1 MNSPLHSKLSFAL
14 FCALPVLLTLASC
27 DKESDVERANRDR
40 IFLYG
45 NSAEPQGLDPHMVS
59 GVTESKIL
67 TGLFEGLVADSATS
81 DTEMMPG
88 VAKRWESNPAATEW
102 IFHLRK
108 NAVWSDGESVTA
120 EDFAFSYERILTPAL
135 GAKYAEMLYFIKN
148 AEEYNQTHLGYILCG
163 LDPEF
168 PLPWEAL
175 KAINFRSNK
184 SIDVSEINKK
194 VESGATLSVK
204 EQKQLN
210 LSAGLDNLPLDELK
224 AMRGNPAAR
233 FTFPESIPTDVRL
246 VVLDRLI
253 EWHEQGSPDLWE
265 RAQVGIEALDDYTLK
280 ITCKE
285 SVPFLPSVT
294 RHYTWFPVPKHIVL
308 EYAAGETRKQKMT
321 DRGNRW
327 TVENLVS
334 NGPFKLTEWRFN
346 NYIEITRNE
355 LYWDNENV
363 WLNGVRFIPIANPY
377 TEIRAYKAGQI
388 HTTSTAPNELIPELK
403 KSMPDQMKQDP
414 YVGVN
419 YLRFNT
425 TVKALGD
432 TNVRRALSLSINR
445 KALVENLIYG
455 DRIAESMTP
464 TFGNY
469 RAPKSVDFDPVLA
482 NKLLD
487 EAGYMDRT
495 KFPTLK
501 FLSTSKESSRTIT
514 EAIQAMWKENLGI
527 TVSIE
532 NREWSSYLAAVQSMD
547 YEISYNGWVGDYLDP
562 TTFLFMWR
570 KGGGHNLTGWS
581 SAEFEAYL
589 DEAATKG
596 DPTERL
602 ATLEKAEERMMVDA
616 PVAPLSWLSRNYL
629 LHPSV
634 IGWHPLLLDN
644 HPYKAIRLEPSAPRK

>member
-1 MNSPLHSKLSFAL
+1 MNPRSPKYAL
-14 FCALPVLLTLASC
+14 FLIVGGLLTLALNSC
-27 DKESDVERANRDR
+27 NKETDVELANRER
-40 IFLYG
+40 IFLFG

-67 TGLFEGLVADSATS
+67 TGLFEGLIADSATS
-81 DTEMMPG
+81 DTEMMPA
-88 VAKRWESNPAATEW
+88 VAERWESNPEATEW
-102 IFHLRK
+102 TFYLRD
-108 NAVWSDGESVTA
+108 NAVWSDGKAVTA
-120 EDFAFSYERILTPAL
+120 EDFAFSYERILTPDL

-163 LDPEF
+163 LDSEF
-168 PLPWEAL
+168 PLPWETL
-175 KAINFRSNK
+175 KAINFRGNK
-184 SIDVSEINKK
+184 AIDLSEINKK
-194 VESGATLSVK
+194 IKSKATLSTE

-210 LSAGLDNLPLDELK
+210 QSKGLDILSLEELK
-224 AMRGNPAAR
+224 SIRENPAAL
-233 FTFPESIPTDVRL
+233 FDFPETIPSDVQL
-246 VVLDRLI
+246 AVLDRLI
-253 EWHEQGSPDLWE
+253 EWHEQGSHDLWE
-265 RAQVGIEALDDYTLK
+265 RAQVGIDVVNDYTLK

-294 RHYTWFPVPKHIVL
+294 RHYTWFPVPEHIVL
-308 EYAAGETRKQKMT
+308 KYADGQNRKEKMS

-327 TVENLVS
+327 TIENLVS
-334 NGPFKLTEWRFN
+334 NGPFTMSEWRFN

-363 WLNGVRFIPIANPY
+363 WLNGVRYIPIANPY
-377 TEIRAYKAGQI
+377 TEIRAYKSGQI
-388 HTTSTAPNELIPELK
+388 HTTSTAPNEFIPDLK
-403 KSMPDQMKQDP
+403 KSLPDQMKQDP

-425 TVKALGD
+425 TVKALTD
-432 TNVRRALSLSINR
+432 TNVRRALSLAIDR

-464 TFGNY
+464 TFGDY
-469 RAPKSVDFDPVLA
+469 RAGKNVDFDPVLA

-487 EAGYMDRT
+487 EAGYKDRS

-532 NREWSSYLAAVQSMD
+532 NREWSSYLAAVQSMN
-547 YEISYNGWVGDYLDP
+547 YEISYNGWIGDYLDP

-581 SAEFEAYL
+581 SKEFEALL

-596 DPTERL
+596 DPAERL
-602 ATLEKAEERMMVDA
+602 ATLAKAEQIMMKDT
-616 PVAPLSWLSRNYL
+616 PVSPISWTSRNYL

-634 IGWHPLLLDN
+634 NCWHPLLLVN
-644 HPYKAIRLEPSAPRK
+644 HPSKEMHHESKTPQK